1 MTRSRQTLRRLAFSA
16 PLLAGLVLTAP
27 PPSPVFAQEAGAEA
41 GVEGEA
47 SAGEPLY
54 GYVGT
59 AFLAAAVL
67 FVLCKTARR

>member
-1 MTRSRQTLRRLAFSA
+1 MTRSSLLIRRLALSA
-16 PLLAGLVLTAP
+16 PLLASLALTAAP
-27 PPSPVFAQEAGAEA
+27 APALAQDPGMEA

-47 SAGEPLY
+47 SSGEPLY